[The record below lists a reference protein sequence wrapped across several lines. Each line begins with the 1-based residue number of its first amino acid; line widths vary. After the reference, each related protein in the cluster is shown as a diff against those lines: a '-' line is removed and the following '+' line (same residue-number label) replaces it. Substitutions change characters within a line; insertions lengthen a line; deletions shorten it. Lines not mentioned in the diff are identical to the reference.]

1 MKLDQLFSLHLHFR
15 ELRLLA
21 GVLHEAGEFSRC
33 VLLSSAAEK
42 WEPDAL
48 LISTG
53 IQLPK
58 DEAFLCGLLQSDA
71 LSAAAGLLVAADERY
86 DPAPLRAAAPAGSPP
101 ILALPLSTN
110 TNEALDLVQAA
121 LHGPAGYANYLH
133 AAFVRQAAP
142 LLSGGR
148 CPSTLLSLLYEY
160 LQAPVF
166 LFSSHYDLPKRCFEG
181 ESAAEAHAVW
191 SLPREPSDRPCR
203 VTHGDRLYLFFPVTN
218 SEYAIAELC
227 AVYPAD
233 RPPLET
239 DLLLLQTVLPQIS
252 FLMLRNSMHTPF
264 FYKRELS
271 FFHAILTD
279 KFHGDAEQMI
289 RNAEHLGIPYARP
302 RILLLLEPQPANA
315 FCDQSCVNRI
325 SGYLSSLRQHFNLF
339 RHDGRL
345 VLVMECVTPQ
355 KALAEFRSAILPQLE
370 RMTKSTSMPSLGI
383 GCSAGF
389 STLMELPQALSE
401 AEFSLRMGRKTTP
414 GKMLYVYED
423 YMLYHLLSCIKQTPA
438 ISLIYSEV
446 ITALTDY
453 DQQNNTDLLET
464 LLNLCQNNFNT
475 IQTANQM
482 YLHRNSLYKRFSRI
496 SEILDMDLDLPDNL
510 ITLHLAAKLYELL
523 NRKETP

>member
-21 GVLHEAGEFSRC
+21 GELREAREFSRC
-33 VLLSSAAEK
+33 ALLGSTAGEYG
-42 WEPDAL
+42 PDAL
-48 LISTG
+48 LISTA
-53 IQLPK
+53 IQLPR
-58 DEAFLCGLLQSDA
+58 DETLLCGMLQSGT
-71 LSAAAGLLVAADERY
+71 LSATAGLIVAADERY
-86 DPAPLRAAAPAGSPP
+86 DPAPLNAAMPAGSPP
-101 ILALPLSTN
+101 VLALPLSTD
-110 TNEALDLVQAA
+110 TNDVLDLIQAA

-133 AAFVRQAAP
+133 AAFVRQTAS
-142 LLSGGR
+142 LLSGSR
-148 CPSTLLSLLYEY
+148 CPSALLSLLYEY
-160 LQAPVF
+160 LRVPVY
-166 LFSSHYDLPKRCFEG
+166 LFSSHYELPKRCFEG

-191 SLPREPSDRPCR
+191 SLPREPSDHPCR
-203 VTHGDRLYLFFPVTN
+203 ITHGDRLYLFFPVTN

-239 DLLLLQTVLPQIS
+239 DLLLLQTALPQIS

-264 FYKRELS
+264 FYKQELP

-279 KFHGDAEQMI
+279 EFHGNPEQLI
-289 RNAEHLGIPYARP
+289 RNADYLGIPYARP

-315 FCDQSCVNRI
+315 FCDHSCVNRI
-325 SGYLSSLRQHFNLF
+325 SGYLSSLRQRFNLF

-345 VLVMECVTPQ
+345 VLVVECVTPQ

-370 RMTKSTSMPSLGI
+370 CMTKSTSMPSLGI

-389 STLMELPQALSE
+389 STLLELPQALSE
-401 AEFSLRMGRKTTP
+401 AEFSLRMGRKTSP
-414 GKMLYVYED
+414 GKILYVYED

-523 NRKETP
+523 NRKETS